1 MRKAIFAA
9 VKKLISGIL
18 LLLMAFQT
26 MYPAVFTAWFY
37 ANQQAIAARHCVN
50 KKRPQL
56 NCDGKCY
63 LAKKIQAAEEQQAG
77 TEPSGIRNVWVE
89 SSACILQEYHPLHP
103 AFALAP
109 QVFSNYRVQSAQQG
123 FSTGIFRPPAMS

>member
-1 MRKAIFAA
+1 MAIFAA

-18 LLLMAFQT
+18 LLLMGFQT

-56 NCDGKCY
+56 HCDGKCY
-63 LAKKIQAAEEQQAG
+63 LSKKIQAAEEQQAG
-77 TEPSGIRNVWVE
+77 TEPGGMRNVWVE
-89 SSACILQEYHPLHP
+89 TSACILQEHYTLHP
-103 AFALAP
+103 AIAKAP
-109 QVFSNYRVQSAQQG
+109 QVFSNHRVLSAQQG
-123 FSTGIFRPPAMS
+123 FCTGIFKPPAYC